1 MFDLQVPTEMGYS
14 DVPNNRCMKSRSPS
28 PRGVGVLEDTNSPGR
43 RCLWG
48 CRWVPRACFLF
59 CIWAIFSGT
68 RVCNPCPNTYI
79 ELPKANRTTRTSKNS
94 IENYSF
100 SFFGVGVSP
109 NWSTV
114 PDLDSPWPAEHF
126 AQIFSSQGIP
136 GREIQ
141 AKTISNCFSPFSGTS
156 GATSQQRHRIRNP
169 RIALIILHRLSAL
182 GAV

>member
-1 MFDLQVPTEMGYS
+1 MSRRVVSCYS

-28 PRGVGVLEDTNSPGR
+28 PRGVGVLEDTNSPVR
-43 RCLWG
+43 RFFG
-48 CRWVPRACFLF
+48 AVPRACFSF
-59 CIWAIFSGT
+59 CVWAAFSGT
-68 RVCNPCPNTYI
+68 RVCNPCPKTYI
-79 ELPKANRTTRTSKNS
+79 ELSKANRTAWTSKNS
-94 IENYSF
+94 IENDF
-100 SFFGVGVSP
+100 LFFGVGVSP
-109 NWSTV
+109 NWSTI

-136 GREIQ
+136 GGEIQ

-156 GATSQQRHRIRNP
+156 GPTSRQRHRIRNP